1 MSVGMIRK
9 LLSNVICKKSITLT
23 TRSSLNHQRMSLT
36 TTNSDQNEFGSKNN
50 TIAIC
55 HMRST
60 NDKNHNRSQVESI
73 VKLAKEKNSK
83 VSPIKT
89 N

>member
-1 MSVGMIRK
+1 MSIGMIRT
-9 LLSNVICKKSITLT
+9 LLSNVISKKFNLVT
-23 TRSSLNHQRMSLT
+23 TSSAIHQQRMSLT
-36 TTNSDQNEFGSKNN
+36 TNTDGQNESTSNN

-83 VSPIKT
+83 VS
-89 N
+89 